1 MGIARDTWPMFTH
14 PGRFFVLNDTE
25 RWMMGSIQSLPDL
38 YRMLRRRLWLIAL
51 VTLAGC
57 IGAVFF
63 ALNQPRAFEATA
75 VIQIETPQVGRDIT
89 GRAMPTDAMQRL
101 QLIEQR
107 LMARDNLIK
116 VIDKHALFADVP
128 DMPLPQKI
136 FNLRISTRIEQI
148 SVGLQGVATT
158 PSGLSVTVRLGDPQ
172 KAADVANE
180 FVDTVLTQNRER
192 RLALVRETLEFFSA
206 EEARV
211 SDQIASLEAKIAEF
225 KSANADALPAS
236 VGELRTQL
244 NTLNET
250 LLEIDRQIIALETS
264 SARQRQEVFARQ
276 VEQLTDQR
284 NLVAMRIARIEEAI
298 ATAPRVERELGALVR
313 NQTQLQEQLNT
324 ITRNRVE
331 AEMSSVLEKS
341 QQQERF
347 EILETAIPPAIPVST
362 SRKKLALMGG
372 VASVLLGLGLAILLE
387 IMNPALR
394 TAAQLEQE
402 LDISPVVTIPVVHLR
417 HERRKRV
424 AKAIAAFVLAVISL
438 PFILRFIHERIIP
451 LRFLGNQ

>member
-1 MGIARDTWPMFTH
+1 
-14 PGRFFVLNDTE
+14 
-25 RWMMGSIQSLPDL
+25 MGSIQSLPGL
-38 YRMLRRRLWLIAL
+38 YRMLRRRLWLIAF
-51 VTLAGC
+51 VTLAGSV
-57 IGAVFF
+57 GAVFF
-63 ALNQPRAFEATA
+63 ALNQPRAYEATA

-89 GRAMPTDAMQRL
+89 GRVVPTDAMQRL

-116 VIDKHALFADVP
+116 VIDKHALFADAP
-128 DMPLPQKI
+128 NMPLPQKI

-158 PSGLSVTVRLGDPQ
+158 PSGLSVTVRLGDAQ
-172 KAADVANE
+172 KAADIANE

-192 RLALVRETLEFFSA
+192 RLALVRETLGFYSA
-206 EEARV
+206 EEERV
-211 SDQIASLEAKIAEF
+211 SAQIAAVEADIAEF
-225 KSANADALPAS
+225 KRANADALPENA
-236 VGELRTQL
+236 GALRTQL
-244 NTLNET
+244 NMLNET
-250 LLEIDRQIIALETS
+250 TLEIERQIIALQIDS
-264 SARQRQEVFARQ
+264 SRQRQEVFARQ

-284 NLVAMRIARIEEAI
+284 NLVGARIARIEDAI
-298 ATAPRVERELGALVR
+298 AAAPRVERELGALLR
-313 NQTQLQEQLNT
+313 SQTQLQEQLNT

-331 AEMSSVLEKS
+331 AEMSSVLENS

-372 VASVLLGLGLAILLE
+372 VASLLAGLGLAFLLE

-402 LDISPVVTIPVVHLR
+402 LDITPVVTIPVVRLR
-417 HERRKRV
+417 HERRKQA
-424 AKAIAAFVLAVISL
+424 AKAIGAFILALISL
-438 PFILRFIHERIIP
+438 PFILRFIHERVIP
-451 LRFLGNQ
+451 LRILGNQ